1 LDWRSRRGASLYQW
15 LSDAREPLTCNFKSS
30 EYVVG
35 GVLCLCG
42 GVNQKRAII
51 AKLLQPAG
59 NIGGLI
65 LWDSG

>member
-1 LDWRSRRGASLYQW
+1 MAG
-15 LSDAREPLTCNFKSS
+15 EPGFDPPKSG
-30 EYVVG
+30 G

-59 NIGGLI
+59 HIGALI